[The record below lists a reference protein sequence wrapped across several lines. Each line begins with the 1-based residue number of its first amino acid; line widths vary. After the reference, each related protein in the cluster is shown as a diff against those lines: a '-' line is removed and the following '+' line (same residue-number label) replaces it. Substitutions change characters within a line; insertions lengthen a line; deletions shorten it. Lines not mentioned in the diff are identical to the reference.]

1 MPLTRFFR
9 IAVEGATVDGRTIDL
24 NWINEMAA
32 GYAPSTYTARINCEH
47 IAGFSP
53 EPPFNAYGSV
63 VALRATDFEMQLDGK
78 TVKKRALEA
87 QFDVNDQLLAINKK
101 GQKLFTSCEIAP
113 NFAGTGKAG
122 LVGLAITDNPAS
134 LGTEMLEFAGKA
146 KVNPLAARKTDAG
159 NHFSEAME
167 VSFELEAGAG
177 ADDWTS
183 KLKGVL
189 DGFAAKFNGTAPE
202 QPKKEEPAP
211 GAAAPFDQA
220 AFATELGKAMTAA
233 IGTYA
238 AKADGQIAALSG
250 QLTELKGKLETTD
263 ASSNRR
269 PLGTGD
275 QGNFAKTDC

>member
-32 GYAPSTYTARINCEH
+32 GYAPATYTARINCEH

-63 VALRATDFEMQLDGK
+63 VALRAVDFDMQLDGK

-101 GQKLFTSCEIAP
+101 GQKLFTSCEISP

-167 VSFELEAGAG
+167 VSFELDAGAGAG

-189 DGFAAKFNGTAPE
+189 DGFAAKFSGGAQE
-202 QPKKEEPAP
+202 LPKKEEPVA
-211 GAAAPFDQA
+211 GAPFDQA
-220 AFATELGKAMTAA
+220 AFATELGKVVTAA

-250 QLTELKGKLETTD
+250 QVTEMKGKLETTD

-269 PLGTGD
+269 PLGTGE
-275 QGNFAKTDC
+275 QSNFAKTDC